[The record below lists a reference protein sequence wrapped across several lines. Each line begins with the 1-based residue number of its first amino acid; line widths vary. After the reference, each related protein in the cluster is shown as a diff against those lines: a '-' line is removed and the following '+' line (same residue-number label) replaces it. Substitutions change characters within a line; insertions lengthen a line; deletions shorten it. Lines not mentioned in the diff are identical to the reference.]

1 MSAGYDRLFKLIIF
15 SCAFCLLFLVPVAGG
30 GLLWPPQQT
39 VRRGVELD
47 GMLMEGLSRREVSAL
62 VQQLAGKLAQLPRSA
77 FVDPQ
82 SGGIVPEIPGWQ
94 LDIPLTT
101 ERIMDATAN
110 SRVLP
115 VLIQLDPE
123 ISTAHFNSIRE
134 EIGAYQTWIGGGG
147 NRAANII
154 LATTSLN
161 NYLLLPG
168 EIFSFNKAT
177 GPRTAERGYR
187 PAPVIVGHTIVP
199 GLGGGI
205 CQVSTTLYNS
215 VLRAKLEVVERYPH
229 SQPIDY
235 VPLGMDATVAD
246 SLDFRFCN
254 NSDHLI
260 MIRASN
266 WGGSVDVQIWQ
277 D

>member
-1 MSAGYDRLFKLIIF
+1 MRTPPLGRLPLLALI
-15 SCAFCLLFLVPVAGG
+15 CLLCALPVPAACCFL
-30 GLLWPPQQT
+30 LRLPQPE
-39 VRRGVELD
+39 VRRGVNLD
-47 GMLMEGLSRREVSAL
+47 GAPLEGLSRKEVETLLCRIAVDL
-62 VQQLAGKLAQLPRSA
+62 EQLPRSA
-77 FVDPQ
+77 FIDPQ
-82 SGGIVPEIPGWQ
+82 SGEIVPEMPGRK
-94 LDIPLTT
+94 LDIPLTANLAL
-101 ERIMDATAN
+101 EAPAGSRI
-110 SRVLP
+110 LP
-115 VLIQLDPE
+115 VLIPLDPE
-123 ISTAHFNSIRE
+123 ITTAHFNAISE
-134 EIGAYQTWIGGGG
+134 EIGSFRTWIGGGG
-147 NRAANII
+147 NRAANIV

-168 EIFSFNKAT
+168 EIFSFNTAT

-187 PAPVIVGHTIVP
+187 PAPVIVGHTVVP

-235 VPLGMDATVAD
+235 VPRGMDATVAD
-246 SLDFRFCN
+246 SLDFRFR
-254 NSDHLI
+254 NSSDRLI
-260 MIRASN
+260 MIRAAN